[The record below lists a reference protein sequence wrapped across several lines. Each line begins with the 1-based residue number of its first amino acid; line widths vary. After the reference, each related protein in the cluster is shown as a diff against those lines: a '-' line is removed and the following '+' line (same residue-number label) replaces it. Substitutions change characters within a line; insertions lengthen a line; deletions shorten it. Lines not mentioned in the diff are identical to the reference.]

1 MLKTI
6 IKKEIQNNI
15 FSFRFLASFALLLVI
30 VTVTIFILTN
40 DYLKKIDDYSQ
51 RQAEI
56 ESYMK
61 TYAHFNRIGNILR
74 ATQPPIPFYS
84 LVRGLS
90 SDLNIEE
97 FDDDPLPV
105 MFPLIDLVF
114 IVTILMSLIALILSY
129 DSVCGEK
136 EDGTLK
142 LMLSNGFSRSK
153 AILGKIMGGL
163 LTLLIPFLFSLVVGL
178 LIITLQPRVAWKGA
192 DWGALG
198 SIVIGAVFYFGFF
211 YCLGV
216 FISSRHHSS
225 SSSIM
230 TSLFAWVLLVLVIPN
245 LSPYLA
251 SFISPTPSRIK
262 IDRETARL
270 TDTERDDLGRRL
282 MKERLGE
289 LVKRYPV
296 LAENLSEAEIKD
308 RVARDPAFRE
318 AYEVRTREVQAAWDE
333 ANRIQSEKARNIWR
347 EQERKEAA
355 QTELSSYLSMLS
367 PLSDFTYLATDL
379 SSTGIR
385 NEVHFGRIR
394 EMWDLAFGD
403 YQRQKIEGLQKQN
416 PAVDWWNTAVDMSD
430 RPRFNYQEE
439 GLGGRVKATLP
450 AFAVLV
456 IFNLIFFSAA
466 YFSFIKYDVR

>member
-15 FSFRFLASFALLLVI
+15 FSFRFLTSFALLLII

-40 DYLKKIDDYSQ
+40 DYLKKIDEYSQ
-51 RQAEI
+51 RQTEI
-56 ESYMK
+56 ENYMK
-61 TYAHFNRIGNILR
+61 SYAHFNRIGNILQ

-90 SDLNIEE
+90 SDVNIEE

-105 MFPLIDLVF
+105 IFPLIDLVF
-114 IVTILMSLIALILSY
+114 IVTILMSLVALILSY

-153 AILGKIMGGL
+153 AILGKISGGV
-163 LTLLIPFLFSLVVGL
+163 LTLLIPFVFSLVVGL
-178 LIITLQPRVAWKGA
+178 LIIALQPRVAWNGA

-198 SIVIGAVFYFGFF
+198 LIVAGAVFYFGLF
-211 YCLGV
+211 YCLGT

-230 TSLFAWVLLVLVIPN
+230 TSLFVWVLLVLIIPN

-251 SFISPTPSRIK
+251 SFISPTPSRIS
-262 IDRETARL
+262 IDRQTARL
-270 TDTERDDLGRRL
+270 TDTERDDLGRKL
-282 MKERLGE
+282 MKEKLEE
-289 LVKRYPV
+289 LVKKYPV
-296 LAENLSEAEIKD
+296 LAENLAEAEIKD
-308 RVARDPAFRE
+308 RVTRDPAYRE
-318 AYEVRTREVQAAWDE
+318 AYEARTREVQAAWDE
-333 ANRIQSEKARNIWR
+333 ANRIQGEKASAIWR
-347 EQERKEAA
+347 EMGRKEAA

-379 SSTGIR
+379 SSTGVR
-385 NEVHFGRIR
+385 NEAHFGRIR
-394 EMWDLAFGD
+394 EMWGRAFGD
-403 YQRQKIEGLQKQN
+403 YQRQKIETLQKQD

-430 RPRFNYQEE
+430 RPRYNYQEE

-456 IFNLIFFSAA
+456 IFNLILFSAA

>member
-15 FSFRFLASFALLLVI
+15 FSFRFLTSFALLLII

-40 DYLKKIDDYSQ
+40 DYLKKIDEYSQ
-51 RQAEI
+51 RQTEI
-56 ESYMK
+56 ENYMK
-61 TYAHFNRIGNILR
+61 NYAHFNRIGNILQ

-84 LVRGLS
+84 LIRGLS
-90 SDLNIEE
+90 SDVNVED

-105 MFPLIDLVF
+105 IFPLIDLVF
-114 IVTILMSLIALILSY
+114 IVTILMSLVALILSY

-153 AILGKIMGGL
+153 AILGKISGGV
-163 LTLLIPFLFSLVVGL
+163 LTLLIPFVFSLVVGL
-178 LIITLQPRVAWKGA
+178 LIIALQPRVSWKGA

-198 SIVIGAVFYFGFF
+198 LIVAGSMFYFGFF
-211 YCLGV
+211 YCLGT
-216 FISSRHHSS
+216 FISSRHHAS

-230 TSLFAWVLLVLVIPN
+230 TSLFVWVLLVLIIPN

-251 SFISPTPSRIK
+251 SFISPTPSRIS
-262 IDRETARL
+262 IDREAARL
-270 TDTERDDLGRRL
+270 TDTERDDLGRKL
-282 MKERLGE
+282 MKEKLEE
-289 LVKRYPV
+289 LVKKYPV
-296 LAENLSEAEIKD
+296 LAENLPEAEIKD
-308 RVARDPAFRE
+308 RVARDPAYRD
-318 AYEVRTREVQAAWDE
+318 AYEARTREVQAAWDE
-333 ANRIQSEKARNIWR
+333 ANRIQGEKARAIWR
-347 EQERKEAA
+347 EMERKEAA
-355 QTELSSYLSMLS
+355 QAELSSYISMLS

-379 SSTGIR
+379 SSTGVR
-385 NEVHFGRIR
+385 NEAHFGRIR
-394 EMWDLAFGD
+394 EMWGRAFRD

-416 PAVDWWNTAVDMSD
+416 PAVDWWNTAVDMSE

-450 AFAVLV
+450 AFAVLF
-456 IFNLIFFSAA
+456 IFNLILFSAA